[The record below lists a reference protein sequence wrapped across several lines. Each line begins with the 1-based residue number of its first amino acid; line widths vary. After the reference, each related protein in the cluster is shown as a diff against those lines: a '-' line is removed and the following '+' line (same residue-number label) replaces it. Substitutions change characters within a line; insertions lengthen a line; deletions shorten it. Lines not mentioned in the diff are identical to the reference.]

1 MFIESFDS
9 MFFFSPLEQFAII
22 KLWGLYH
29 NGFDISFL
37 HILLPLVF
45 LIFLVLLAL
54 EFFIRDFRLLPD
66 FWQFLLELLYKFV
79 MDIVIQQAGYRALVF
94 FPFIFNLFIFI
105 LFCNF
110 LSLVPFGIALT
121 SHIILI
127 FFLSCSL
134 WLSVFSLGLLNHY
147 LDFFRVFVPEA
158 PFFVL
163 FILIPIEIVSYAIRA
178 LSLALRLSANI
189 LAGHILVFIISNF
202 IVNVSSLHFLFFS
215 VCVFLL
221 MVLILELGV
230 AFVQAYV
237 FTVLFCIY
245 LNDSLK
251 SPLDH

>member
-1 MFIESFDS
+1 MFV
-9 MFFFSPLEQFAII
+9 FSPLEQFDVIRI
-22 KLWGLYH
+22 CNISWSGY
-29 NGFDISFL
+29 DISFVN
-37 HILLPLVF
+37 ILLPLVF
-45 LIFLVLLAL
+45 FVIFIHLLL
-54 EFFIRDFRLLPD
+54 GFFLRDFKLIPD
-66 FWQFLLELLYKFV
+66 YWQISLELLFKLIL
-79 MDIVIQQAGYRALVF
+79 DIVFQQAGSRALVF
-94 FPFIFNLFIFI
+94 FPFIFSLFFFI

-110 LSLVPFGIALT
+110 MSLLPFGIALT
-121 SHIILI
+121 SHIIII

-134 WLSVFSLGLLNHY
+134 WLSVFFIGVLRHQVE
-147 LDFFRVFVPEA
+147 FFRLFVPEA

-202 IVNVSSLHFLFFS
+202 IMNMSALKFWFLS
-215 VCVFLL
+215 ICVILFL
-221 MVLILELGV
+221 VLVLELGV

-251 SPLDH
+251 NPSDH